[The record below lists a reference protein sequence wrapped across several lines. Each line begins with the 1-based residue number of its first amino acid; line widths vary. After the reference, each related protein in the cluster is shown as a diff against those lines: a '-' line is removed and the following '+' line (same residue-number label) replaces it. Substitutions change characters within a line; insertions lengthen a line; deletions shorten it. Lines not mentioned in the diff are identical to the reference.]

1 MLPGVC
7 VWPVPSWIS
16 VSHSEIMLVVPMMMG
31 DDRTPRHQHTSHL
44 AVGLGTG
51 GSGKSA
57 ASSSFP
63 CRVSLKY
70 RKIMSVLVC
79 AHVQVVIHVLSLRYH
94 LSYLRQRLSL
104 VWSLLVKLHWVACEN
119 QGPILPLPPQHWDN
133 QHTPPHMTLLQGTGN
148 SGPHAC
154 VYQLSDLP
162 RPRKIISKAGD
173 ADAGGDEAIISTA
186 QSDPTVM

>member
-7 VWPVPSWIS
+7 VCPVPSWIS
-16 VSHSEIMLVVPMMMG
+16 VSHSEIMFVVPMMMG

-70 RKIMSVLVC
+70 RKIMSVFVC

-104 VWSLLVKLHWVACEN
+104 VWSLLVKFTGWPVRTRDQSYLCLLSTGITSTH
-119 QGPILPLPPQHWDN
+119 P
-133 QHTPPHMTLLQGTGN
+133 HT
-148 SGPHAC
+148 
-154 VYQLSDLP
+154 
-162 RPRKIISKAGD
+162 
-173 ADAGGDEAIISTA
+173 
-186 QSDPTVM
+186 